1 MTTGILKQRKFGNI
15 PSFVKRQKNDLLNKY
30 MQITEL
36 YDIIN
41 NNIQLKICFVA
52 GNTYIWRKI
61 CLISPHGEN
70 FSGRKVNS
78 CLPCSQDFDPDLKSD
93 QVFRFFCNIIN
104 NLYNY
109 KYLLHSLSNTYSKLH
124 DHYMEL

>member
-15 PSFVKRQKNDLLNKY
+15 PSFVKRQKNVLQNQY
-30 MQITEL
+30 MQVTEL
-36 YDIIN
+36 YAIIN

-70 FSGRKVNS
+70 YLWQESEQLFPLQSG
-78 CLPCSQDFDPDLKSD
+78 
-93 QVFRFFCNIIN
+93 FR
-104 NLYNY
+104 
-109 KYLLHSLSNTYSKLH
+109 SRSKK
-124 DHYMEL
+124 